1 MWADTR
7 SSRERSPEGRIARL
21 PRPRTSAR
29 HARCIPMPGDM
40 KPKRTLSSPGIC
52 WGQPTGGLSI
62 GIVLQGTY
70 RIVRPLAE
78 GGCGEIYLAAHTRLP
93 GRFAVKLLH
102 RSLVRD
108 SDALSR
114 FQQEA
119 EITSS
124 LRHPHIVQVFDFNV
138 TDSGVPYLVMELL
151 EGKLLAQ
158 RIATAGA
165 VDPAAAVDIIDQIAS
180 ALHAAHSRGIVHRDL
195 KPENVMLLA
204 DAGVAGL
211 REGAGLRHLAGELAP
226 AADGRR
232 AGRRHAAV
240 HVARTGVRPARADR
254 SPERPVLAGGDRVRR
269 CSRAAS
275 RSRGDNPIAVLYE
288 VVHHD
293 PPPPSQ
299 LIPALG
305 PEIDAVV
312 MRGLAKESAD
322 RYPNVL
328 AFASAL
334 RAAVHGGAAAA
345 FIDPI
350 SEPPPVRTPA
360 PALVTEPPQMLPSRT
375 GRRRSRRHPAGA
387 ASPVGR
393 DTVRLIRRMRWRQ
406 SRTPRRFVLLT
417 LVAAAALAW
426 FLPTTRVPTRAA
438 WRHAGH
444 RCGSWSS
451 ASFPPGRS
459 VLKGCR
465 SWRGHRTT
473 PASVTFA
480 RGRFRPCPST

>member
-1 MWADTR
+1 MEAETPT
-7 SSRERSPEGRIARL
+7 EL
-21 PRPRTSAR
+21 PWDLLGPATS
-29 HARCIPMPGDM
+29 
-40 KPKRTLSSPGIC
+40 
-52 WGQPTGGLSI
+52 GLSI

-108 SDALSR
+108 SDAFSR

-158 RIATAGA
+158 RIAAAGA
-165 VDPAAAVDIIDQIAS
+165 LDPTAAVDIVDQIAS
-180 ALHAAHSRGIVHRDL
+180 ALNAAHSRGIVHRDL

-204 DAGVAGL
+204 DAGVADFVKVLDFGISQASWRPRLTEGERVAGTPQFMSPEQACGL
-211 REGAGLRHLAGELAP
+211 RDRIDHRSDQFSLAAIAYLLL
-226 AADGRR
+226 
-232 AGRRHAAV
+232 
-240 HVARTGVRPARADR
+240 TGQEPF
-254 SPERPVLAGGDRVRR
+254 
-269 CSRAAS
+269 
-275 RSRGDNPIAVLYE
+275 RGDSPIAVLYE

-299 LIPALG
+299 IIPALG
-305 PEIDAVV
+305 PEISTVV
-312 MRGLAKESAD
+312 MRGLAKESVE

-334 RAAVHGGAAAA
+334 RAAVHGGAAA
-345 FIDPI
+345 FIDPL
-350 SEPPPVRTPA
+350 SEPPPIRTPA
-360 PALVTEPPQMLPSRT
+360 PVLLTEPARLP
-375 GRRRSRRHPAGA
+375 PPEPLA
-387 ASPVGR
+387 ADPVEIQAAPLAVGR

-406 SRTPRRFVLLT
+406 SQAPRRYVPLM
-417 LVAAAALAW
+417 AAALALLAW
-426 FLPTTRVPTRAA
+426 FLPMTREPTRAA
-438 WRHAGH
+438 WRHAQTQV
-444 RCGSWSS
+444 RIM
-451 ASFPPGRS
+451 AER
-459 VLKGCR
+459 VLPSGEI
-465 SWRGHRTT
+465 
-473 PASVTFA
+473 
-480 RGRFRPCPST
+480 RP